1 MEKSNRFVF
10 WLYVILYC
18 PIAFF
23 VIIFVNDFFHPS
35 AIIMLATSV
44 IALWV
49 IFLMAFHKIE
59 MKELKE
65 AIDDLNGKIK

>member
-1 MEKSNRFVF
+1 MNISNRFVF
-10 WLYVILYC
+10 WVYVILYC

-23 VIIFVNDFFHPS
+23 VIMFVNDIFHPS

-44 IALWV
+44 VSLWV
-49 IFLMAFHKIE
+49 IVLMAYHKIE

-65 AIDDLNGKIK
+65 GIDDLNDKIK